1 MNETKEE
8 TKKATK
14 NTSTPVGWNSLLI
27 NVNPDSIRKN
37 RERMKKDTA
46 SHNP

>member
-27 NVNPDSIRKN
+27 NVTPIVSGRTVS
-37 RERMKKDTA
+37 E
-46 SHNP
+46 